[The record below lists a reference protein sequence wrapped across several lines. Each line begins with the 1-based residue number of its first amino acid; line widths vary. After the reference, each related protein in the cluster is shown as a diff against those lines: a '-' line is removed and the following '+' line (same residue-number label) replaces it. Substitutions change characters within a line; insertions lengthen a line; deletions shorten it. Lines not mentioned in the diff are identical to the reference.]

1 MNVSSDHEQRLY
13 NQSYWFGNIFEKS
26 RAITNQSVSSV
37 EYKYS
42 YDLDVIENEFLD
54 SYTIS
59 TFCPNIYLGLSDGRF

>member
-37 EYKYS
+37 AYKYS
-42 YDLDVIENEFLD
+42 CDLDVIENEFLD

-59 TFCPNIYLGLSDGRF
+59 AFCPNIYLGLSDGRF